1 MSESGVKIDGSTAF
15 VTGANR
21 GLGRAIA
28 RALTA
33 RGAATVYAGVRDPGS
48 VTDPDLIP
56 VQLDTTDPAA
66 VAAAAARCG
75 DTTLLINNAGI
86 SRPGSITAAT
96 TLDTARDEM
105 ETNYFGTLR
114 MSQAFAPVLA
124 ANGGG
129 ALVNVLSVL
138 SWVSLPAVAA
148 YSASKSAAWSL
159 TNGLRIALREQGT
172 LVVGVHAAFIDT
184 DMAARIDHPKN
195 SPADVATAILDGI
208 ESGAPEVF
216 ADELT
221 RFARANLM
229 TNTVGVPV
237 L

>member
-1 MSESGVKIDGSTAF
+1 MSESGVKIDGSTVF

-21 GLGRAIA
+21 GLGRAVA
-28 RALTA
+28 RALTE
-33 RGAATVYAGVRDPGS
+33 RGAATVYAGVRDPSS

-114 MSQAFAPVLA
+114 MSQAFAPILA

-138 SWVSLPAVAA
+138 AWASLPSVPA
-148 YSASKSAAWSL
+148 YCASKSAAWSL
-159 TNGLRIALREQGT
+159 TNGLRLALREQGT
-172 LVVGVHAAFIDT
+172 LVVGVHASFIDT
-184 DMAARIDHPKN
+184 DMAARVDVPKS
-195 SPADVATAILDGI
+195 SPADVATAILDAV

-216 ADELT
+216 ADDLT
-221 RFARANLM
+221 RRARAALSS
-229 TNTVGVPV
+229 NTLGVPV
-237 L
+237 R

>member
-1 MSESGVKIDGSTAF
+1 MSEPGVKIDGSTAF

-28 RALTA
+28 RALA
-33 RGAATVYAGVRDPGS
+33 ERGAATVYAGVRDRS
-48 VTDPDLIP
+48 TVTDPDLIA

-86 SRPGSITAAT
+86 SRPGGITAAT
-96 TLDTARDEM
+96 TFDTAREEM

-114 MSQAFAPVLA
+114 MSQAFAPILA

-138 SWVSLPAVAA
+138 AWASLPAVPA
-148 YSASKSAAWSL
+148 YCASKSAAWSL
-159 TNGLRIALREQGT
+159 TNGLRMALREQGT
-172 LVVGVHAAFIDT
+172 LVVGVHASFIDT
-184 DMAARIDHPKN
+184 DMAARVDFPKS
-195 SPADVATAILDGI
+195 SPAEVAAAILDAV
-208 ESGAPEVF
+208 ESGAAEVF
-216 ADELT
+216 ADDLT
-221 RFARANLM
+221 RRARSALSS
-229 TNTVGVPV
+229 NTLGVPV